1 MTIAPDMH
9 GASAIGKPC
18 HPIQARSGESGDTAG
33 RGGLAAVE
41 AAMEVGNVA
50 ESCGQGHLG
59 DLRGRQSEEA
69 FGVIDAYT
77 RSISLKIGAVRP

>member
-1 MTIAPDMH
+1 
-9 GASAIGKPC
+9 
-18 HPIQARSGESGDTAG
+18 
-33 RGGLAAVE
+33 
-41 AAMEVGNVA
+41 MEVVIVA
-50 ESCGQGHLG
+50 ESCGLGHLG